1 MARLPYLDKSDLAPE
16 HGELLA
22 RDINLMRLLV
32 HSPGLAR
39 CELATA
45 LYIRNDSP
53 LDPRLR
59 ELAILQVGYSL
70 RSAYEF
76 SQHVKIGRDFGVTD
90 DDIRAIADESADRPT
105 DLEPLAKAVLQTAR
119 EIALDNDLTDAT
131 FALLRA
137 ELDDECVV
145 DLIATITVYIGTAHL
160 LAAFRIDIDED
171 YRGYLEAFPFPEA
184 TPRDQPT

>member
-16 HGELLA
+16 HVGLLA

-32 HSPGLAR
+32 HSPGLAQ

-76 SQHVKIGRDFGVTD
+76 SQHIKIGRDFGVSD
-90 DDIRAIADESADRPT
+90 DDIRAIGEESAERPT
-105 DLEPLAKAVLQTAR
+105 ALEPLAKVVLRAAR
-119 EIALDNDLTDAT
+119 EIALGNDLTDAT
-131 FALLRA
+131 FASLQA
-137 ELDDECVV
+137 DLDEECVV

-160 LAAFRIDIDED
+160 LAAFQVDVDED
-171 YRGYLEAFPFPEA
+171 YRGYLDAFPLP
-184 TPRDQPT
+184 DD